1 MATFRRCG
9 YGNIRENE
17 DIKVISPATVGL
29 KKKKKPHG
37 YKEKGLQQDKRHNE

>member
-9 YGNIRENE
+9 RGNIRGNE

-29 KKKKKPHG
+29 EMQKKYGH
-37 YKEKGLQQDKRHNE
+37 KEKGLQQDKHQNE